1 MVGITNRL
9 EAFEALQPRLHGIA
23 YRMTASVADAEDLCQ
38 ETWLRWQ
45 AVDVTTVNNAEAYL
59 VSVVTRLSIDRLR
72 SAAHRRENYIGPYL
86 PEPIVERTDTGAI
99 GAPTDPGDAVVLA
112 DSLTYAFLVLMDELT
127 APERAVLLLHDV
139 FSYQF
144 DEVAAAVDSTSAA
157 VRQLASRARKKLAGR
172 TTTEP
177 PTSAATHREA
187 LINLAM
193 AVASGDIESVMAVL
207 APDVVQLDDG
217 GAQRRAARR
226 PIIGPDRV
234 ARMWVNLAKR
244 IEPTRTMEVV
254 QVNGAL
260 GLYFTEHGEPYM
272 VVSVRL
278 NADGLVD
285 RIHAQLNP
293 EKLRHLA

>member
-1 MVGITNRL
+1 VEITRGL
-9 EAFEALQPRLHGIA
+9 EAFEALRPRLHGIA

-38 ETWLRWQ
+38 DTWLRWQ
-45 AVDVTTVNNAEAYL
+45 SVDLSSVDNPEAYL
-59 VSVVTRLSIDRLR
+59 VSVITRLSIDRLR
-72 SAAHRRENYIGPYL
+72 SAAHRRENYVGPYL
-86 PEPIVERTDTGAI
+86 PEPMVERTGDGRA
-99 GAPTDPGDAVVLA
+99 ASPTDPGDAAVLA

-144 DEVAAAVDSTSAA
+144 DEVAAAVDSTPAA
-157 VRQLASRARKKLAGR
+157 VRQLASRARKKLDGR
-172 TTTEP
+172 ASAAP
-177 PTSAATHREA
+177 PTSADAHREA

-217 GAQRRAARR
+217 GPARRAARR
-226 PIIGPDRV
+226 PIVGPDRV

-244 IEPTRTMEVV
+244 VEPTRTMEVV
-254 QVNGAL
+254 QVNGTL